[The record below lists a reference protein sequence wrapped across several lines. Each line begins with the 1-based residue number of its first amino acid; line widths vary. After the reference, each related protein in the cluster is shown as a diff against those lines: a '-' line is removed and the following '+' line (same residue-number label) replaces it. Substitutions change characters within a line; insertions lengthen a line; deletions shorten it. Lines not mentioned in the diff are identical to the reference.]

1 MRSIILSAF
10 ALAANAA
17 LLPSPSGDYAV
28 AMEIHAFEDT
38 DRVDPYAPAS
48 GQHWRKLVTSIFW
61 PVQDTSSCEIIEA
74 PYMPP
79 ATARLYG
86 QQASA
91 MGLSNDTFAG
101 LGMEFCEVERVHGC
115 IAGRRPQ
122 YPLAIFSPGAGNS
135 RLLYSG
141 GARFLASQGF
151 VVVTVDHPYDASI
164 VEFPDGGV
172 ILSANISEETGP
184 LEKLTNVIKTAHVKF
199 RNAGQSR

>member
-10 ALAANAA
+10 VLAVNAV
-17 LLPSPSGDYAV
+17 LLPSPSGNYAV

-48 GQHWRKLVTSIFW
+48 DQHWRKLVTSIFW
-61 PVQDTSSCEIIEA
+61 PVQDTSSCEITTV

-79 ATARLYG
+79 ATAKLYG
-86 QQASA
+86 QQATA
-91 MGLSNDTFAG
+91 MGLSNDTFAS
-101 LGMEFCEVERVHGC
+101 LAMEVCEVERVHGC

-122 YPLAIFSPGAGNS
+122 YPLAILSPGAGNS
-135 RLLYSG
+135 RLLYSS
-141 GARFLASQGF
+141 GASFLASQGF

-184 LEKLTNVIKTAHVKF
+184 LEELTKVIHLTELF
-199 RNAGQSR
+199 FL